1 MAANT
6 SPIFGANAKT
16 QGTQFANA
24 DGTTAKTIY
33 TAGTNG
39 SRILS
44 VNAVTTDTAVND
56 VALSVQV
63 GGSGTSYPVGA
74 VAVAAGS
81 GNNANPP
88 TASVELLL
96 GASIAGLLA
105 DGSLQLGANDTLQA
119 AVLAAVTS
127 GKTLT
132 LFVQASDF

>member
-33 TAGTNG
+33 TAGANG

-63 GGSGTSYPVGA
+63 GGSGTSYPIGA

-88 TASVELLL
+88 TASVELL
-96 GASIAGLLA
+96 GTQIAGLLA
-105 DGSLQLGANDTLQA
+105 DGSLQLGAGDTLQA
-119 AVLAAVTS
+119 AVLAAVTTAT
-127 GKTLT
+127 TLT